1 MAKANEEAF
10 DTLHELVTNE
20 FTNRVRLGS
29 ECTTADLKG
38 AADWLKAN
46 NVTGVAVEGSPL
58 AALIG
63 GLTAEDQ
70 DFVQRLVQ

>member
-10 DTLHELVTNE
+10 NNLHGLVTTE
-20 FTNRVRLGS
+20 LTRRVKQKEDCS
-29 ECTTADLKG
+29 TADLK
-38 AADWLKAN
+38 AAIEWLSKN

-63 GLTAEDQ
+63 GLTEDDQ
-70 DFVQRLVQ
+70 DFVERLVQ